1 MSRWR
6 ATVMVESL
14 CMLAARADPD
24 QKSLIISKVLVRLEA
39 MARTKQTARVQPTIQ
54 ATGEKKKKRTKRKR
68 EHAKRRK
75 KKEESEET
83 STSEG
88 TEGEETKSEKPKGAE
103 KGDEEMEVLDMTAD
117 VSGGNDIEVNIRSQN
132 SYFKIR
138 FWSGTRKKEGKKSS
152 HV

>member
-1 MSRWR
+1 
-6 ATVMVESL
+6 MVESL

-88 TEGEETKSEKPKGAE
+88 TEGEETKSEKTKGAE
-103 KGDEEMEVLDMTAD
+103 KGDEVMEVLDITAE
-117 VSGGNDIEVNIRSQN
+117 VSGGEDIEVNITSQIP
-132 SYFKIR
+132 YFKIR
-138 FWSGTRKKEGKKSS
+138 FWSGTRREKRREKKGS